1 MDVKKVRIT
10 EELRWAALKY
20 RFYTLE
26 KLQEAIADGTLDAMI
41 KNCADTLHGGDTRV
55 VINAMRKNLSSQQT
69 NMKKATYVPAENKDD
84 WKRYELLWEYT
95 GKLAE
100 SIRPVVSGLPESTKA
115 KARWMLTKEEMNAI
129 DKYDFKTLDSI
140 YQNMMS
146 KKAKK
151 PEDIVKVMTMED
163 FLDRLKH
170 ISALR
175 SYAKAAMAK
184 NNAKAQLSESL
195 LNKLNKGGKTT
206 LSAEEVEELLKLIK

>member
-41 KNCADTLHGGDTRV
+41 KACADTMHGGDTRV
-55 VINAMRKNLSSQQT
+55 VVNAIRKNLSSQQT
-69 NMKKATYVPAENKDD
+69 NMKKATYVPTENKDD

-100 SIRPVVSGLPESTKA
+100 SIRPMVSGLPESTKA

-129 DKYDFKTLDSI
+129 KRDDFKMLDSI

-170 ISALR
+170 ISTLR
-175 SYAKAAMAK
+175 SAAKAAMATA
-184 NNAKAQLSESL
+184 NVKAQLSENL
-195 LNKLNKGGKTT
+195 LGKLNKGSKTT

>member
-55 VINAMRKNLSSQQT
+55 VINAMRKNLSSQRT

-100 SIRPVVSGLPESTKA
+100 SIRPVVAGLPESTKA

-184 NNAKAQLSESL
+184 NNAKAQLSENL